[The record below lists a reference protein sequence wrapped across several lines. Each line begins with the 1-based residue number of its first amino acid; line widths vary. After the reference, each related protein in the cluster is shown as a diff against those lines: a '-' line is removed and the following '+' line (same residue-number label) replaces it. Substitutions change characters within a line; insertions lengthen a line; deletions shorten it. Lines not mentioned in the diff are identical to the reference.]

1 MNNKYPISKAKIVI
15 HVWSTIISI
24 FAALQIIQLTRCACS
39 YCAYELMCAMICVHA
54 KRQHSKDTTVLKYI
68 TWCICMHAC
77 HGHIQLFLL
86 CSCEVI
92 FRYSARRIKE
102 KYAATAA
109 VSTQPKLQ
117 YSLSSGNDDRIRCQN
132 TLRGHFNW
140 ECKFCYL
147 RALKYVYPIFQR
159 ALGESFKGTG

>member
-1 MNNKYPISKAKIVI
+1 MNNYYPISKAKI
-15 HVWSTIISI
+15 HVWSTIM
-24 FAALQIIQLTRCACS
+24 QLSLDNSADQMCMFILRI
-39 YCAYELMCAMICVHA
+39 YELMCAMICVHA
-54 KRQHSKDTTVLKYI
+54 KRQHKYSKDTTVNLYI

-117 YSLSSGNDDRIRCQN
+117 YSLSSGNDDRVRCQN